1 MLQKPSP
8 NGGGF
13 VFINMGFNKCI
24 VPSID
29 YIHTIIL
36 QNGIDSVIKRYKKCD
51 CLIGSPDAINLL
63 NGLIEKDEQ
72 LKPDD
77 QIPL

>member
-1 MLQKPSP
+1 M
-8 NGGGF
+8 GF
-13 VFINMGFNKCI
+13 CIYKRMGFNKCI

-29 YIHTIIL
+29 YLHGTII
-36 QNGIDSVIKRYKKCD
+36 QNGIQEVIKRYKKCD

-72 LKPDD
+72 LKSDD
-77 QIPL
+77 QLPL